1 MQSGTNPMERA
12 YELARSGRY
21 SKVEDLSR
29 TLRAE
34 GFDHVHAHIMGRGT
48 RTHLLELMRAARDRE
63 GAG

>member
-34 GFDHVHAHIMGRGT
+34 GFESVHSRIMGRGT
-48 RTHLLELMRAARDRE
+48 RMQLLKLMREA
-63 GAG
+63 